1 MKVLF
6 IVSDFDMGGITS
18 SLRNLSAL
26 LLEKGHE
33 VHILN
38 LPKSKLPN
46 DFNRNIKL
54 IEIQGRARYWNAS
67 MSDVYKSKGI
77 KKVKILFIGLIKKIL
92 NKLDK
97 WNKFIFKKCFWSG
110 YDVAIGFRQS
120 PLCFYLAQEKTDAFR
135 KVGFWHGDIDM
146 MGDVSSWMHYS
157 YGLDRLACVSNA
169 VAKGVENRYP
179 LLKGKTCTV
188 YNVFDDNKIKQ
199 LSLVPF
205 QEYSSEVFNIVTV
218 ARIEFE
224 QKQLDWIPIICKK
237 LKADGL
243 CFRWHI
249 VGDGPDREKLCKLI
263 KDNQVEDVLILCGS
277 KTNPYP
283 YIKNARLLLL
293 LSSWESYGM
302 VVMESLMCNTP
313 VVAAYY
319 PALPEILTD
328 GDTGLIAENSVD
340 GVYRAVKRAMQDDI
354 LYNHLKVN
362 CLKYEYDREIP
373 WRQFIGLVND

>member
-77 KKVKILFIGLIKKIL
+77 KKVKILYIGLIKKIL

-237 LKADGL
+237 LKAEGL
-243 CFRWHI
+243 CFRWYI

-340 GVYRAVKRAMQDDI
+340 GVYCAVKRAMQDDI
-354 LYNHLKVN
+354 LYNHLKKN
-362 CLKYEYDREIP
+362 CLKYEYDRETA
-373 WRQFIGLVND
+373 WKQFIGMVNN